1 MENIYDLAIIG
12 AGPAGYTASIYAS
25 RYKLT
30 NIVLGEI
37 FGGYATEA
45 HIVANFPSEESIEGS
60 KLAEKMQKHAEN
72 LGAEIIQGK
81 VIDIKKIDDNFEI
94 TTDDNKSYN
103 AKAIIIAIG
112 TKHRKLGLKNES
124 EFIGRG
130 VSYCATCDAMFFK
143 DKTVTVLG
151 GSDSANTASLYL
163 ADIAKK
169 VYQIYRGKELR
180 GDKKNIERILKNE
193 KIQVIYETNITEL
206 IGEKRLQKIKLD
218 KDYNGSSEIETDGLF
233 IEIGSEPEYGL
244 IEKLN
249 LKTDEAGFIIVE
261 RDQKTNIEGIFAA
274 GDITNASGNFRQ
286 IITACSQGAVSA
298 NSAYNYIKSK

>member
-1 MENIYDLAIIG
+1 MQNTYDLVIIG

-45 HIVANFPSEESIEGS
+45 HIVANFPSEEKIQGS

-72 LGAEIIQGK
+72 LGAEIIQAK
-81 VIDIKKIDDNFEI
+81 VIDIKKNETNFEI
-94 TTDDNKSYN
+94 TTENNKTYS
-103 AKAIIIAIG
+103 AKSVIIAIG

-130 VSYCATCDAMFFK
+130 VSYCATCDGMFFK
-143 DKTVTVLG
+143 DKTVAVLG
-151 GSDSANTASLYL
+151 GSDSANIASLYL
-163 ADIAKK
+163 ADIAKMI
-169 VYQIYRGKELR
+169 YQIYRGKELR

-193 KIQVIYETNITEL
+193 KIEIIYETNITEL
-206 IGEKRLQKIKLD
+206 MGEKKLQKIKLD
-218 KDYNGSSEIETDGLF
+218 KNYNGNSEINVDGLF

-249 LKTDEAGFIIVE
+249 LKTDETGFITVE
-261 RDQKTNIEGIFAA
+261 KDQSTSIEGVFAA
-274 GDITNASGNFRQ
+274 GDITNATGNFRQ
-286 IITACSQGAVSA
+286 IITACAQGAVSA
-298 NSAYNYIKSK
+298 NSAYNYIKS

>member
-1 MENIYDLAIIG
+1 MENTYDLVIIG

-25 RYKLT
+25 RYKLK

-37 FGGYATEA
+37 FGGYATQA
-45 HIVANFPSEESIEGS
+45 HIVANFPSELEIKGS
-60 KLAEKMQKHAEN
+60 DLTEKMQKHAQS

-81 VIDIKKIDDNFEI
+81 VIDVKKNETNFEI
-94 TTDDNKSYN
+94 TTENNKTYN
-103 AKAIIIAIG
+103 AKSVILAIG

-124 EFIGRG
+124 EFVGRG
-130 VSYCATCDAMFFK
+130 VSYCTTCDAMFFK
-143 DKTVTVLG
+143 DKTVAVLG

-180 GDKKNIERILKNE
+180 GDKKHIERILKNE

-206 IGEKRLQKIKLD
+206 SGDKKLQKIKLD
-218 KDYNGSSEIETDGLF
+218 KDYNGNSEIEIDGLF

-249 LKTDEAGFIIVE
+249 IKTDETGFIMVE
-261 RDQKTNIEGIFAA
+261 KDQKTNIEGVFAA
-274 GDITNASGNFRQ
+274 GDITNASDNFKQ
-286 IITACSQGAVSA
+286 IITACAQGAVSA

>member
-1 MENIYDLAIIG
+1 MQNTYDLVIIG

-45 HIVANFPSEESIEGS
+45 HIVANFPSEKEIQGS

-72 LGAEIIQGK
+72 LGAKIIQGK
-81 VIDIKKIDDNFEI
+81 VINVKKNEINFEI
-94 TTDDNKSYN
+94 TTENNKTYS
-103 AKAIIIAIG
+103 AKSVIIAIG

-130 VSYCATCDAMFFK
+130 VSYCATCDGMFFK
-143 DKTVTVLG
+143 DKTVAVLG
-151 GSDSANTASLYL
+151 GSDSANIASLYL
-163 ADIAKK
+163 ADIAKMI
-169 VYQIYRGKELR
+169 YQIYRGKELR

-193 KIQVIYETNITEL
+193 KIEIIYETNITEL
-206 IGEKRLQKIKLD
+206 MGEKKLQKIKLD
-218 KDYNGSSEIETDGLF
+218 KNYNGNSEINVDGLF

-249 LKTDEAGFIIVE
+249 LKTDETGFITVE
-261 RDQKTNIEGIFAA
+261 KDQSTSIEGVFAA
-274 GDITNASGNFRQ
+274 GDITNATGNFRQ
-286 IITACSQGAVSA
+286 IITACAQGAVSA
-298 NSAYNYIKSK
+298 NSAYNYIKS

>member
-1 MENIYDLAIIG
+1 MENIYDLVIIG

-30 NIVLGEI
+30 NIIIGEI
-37 FGGYATEA
+37 FGGYATQA

-60 KLAEKMQKHAEN
+60 KLAEKMQKHAEI
-72 LGAEIIQGK
+72 LGAQIIQGK
-81 VIDIKKIDDNFEI
+81 VIDIKKNDNDFEI
-94 TTDDNKSYN
+94 TTDNNKTYN
-103 AKAIIIAIG
+103 AKSVILAIG

-124 EFIGRG
+124 EFVGRG

-151 GSDSANTASLYL
+151 GSDSANKASLYL
-163 ADIAKK
+163 ADIASH

-180 GDKKNIERILKNE
+180 GDKKQIENILENK
-193 KIQVIYETNITEL
+193 KIQVIYETNIIEL
-206 IGEKRLQKIKLD
+206 IGDKKLQKIKLD
-218 KDYNGSSEIETDGLF
+218 KEFNGNSEIETHGLF

-249 LKTDEAGFIIVE
+249 LKTDETGFIEVSK
-261 RDQKTNIEGIFAA
+261 DQKTNIEGVFAA

-286 IITACSQGAVSA
+286 IITACAQGAVSA